1 MLAIVGAVLV
11 GCQAPVQ
18 VPPQPDIAAVRKQN
32 VVTKTHIGKT
42 RTEQDDAVKHLRN
55 VETDLD
61 ELLKE

>member
-1 MLAIVGAVLV
+1 MLAIVGAVLI

-18 VPPQPDIAAVRKQN
+18 VPPQADVAAVRKQN
-32 VVTKTHIGKT
+32 VVTKKHVGKV
-42 RTEQDDAVKHLRN
+42 RVEQDDAVKHLRN